1 MPNENK
7 QVKGLVLTT
16 IGVLAIVPDS
26 ILIRLIQ
33 ADILTITFWRALIP
47 GVIISLGVMIFYRKP
62 TISFLKAPKMS
73 GLIFIISH
81 SFGTLFFVIAIELTS
96 IASALFIISTSPI
109 FAAIIS
115 RIFLNEKITYRM
127 IFTIFGALI
136 GIGVI
141 SLGSINSESIFAI
154 GDIAAL
160 GAAMCLAISLTAAR
174 SASNFSMIP
183 AVGVSSLLTSLCIFY
198 FIEPFNLLYSDWVFI
213 LILGVIFVPIATCL
227 IATGP
232 RYITSAE
239 VSLLL
244 LLEATLA
251 PILAW
256 FILSEFPGFETIL
269 GGVIVIS
276 VLVFSG
282 LSTIV
287 NFHGIFTEFTTSIF
301 PDVLGR

>member
-127 IFTIFGALI
+127 IFTIFGALL

-213 LILGVIFVPIATCL
+213 LILGMIFVPIATCL

-276 VLVFSG
+276 VLVFSNIIA
-282 LSTIV
+282 LRQSKKIV
-287 NFHGIFTEFTTSIF
+287 Q
-301 PDVLGR
+301 

>member
-127 IFTIFGALI
+127 IFTIFGALL

-198 FIEPFNLLYSDWVFI
+198 FIEPFNLLYSDWIFI

-276 VLVFSG
+276 VLVFSNIIA
-282 LSTIV
+282 LRQSKKIV
-287 NFHGIFTEFTTSIF
+287 Q
-301 PDVLGR
+301 

>member
-62 TISFLKAPKMS
+62 TISFLKAPKLS

-127 IFTIFGALI
+127 IFTIFGALL

-183 AVGVSSLLTSLCIFY
+183 AVGVASLLTSLCIFY

-276 VLVFSG
+276 VLVFSNIIA
-282 LSTIV
+282 LRQSKKIV
-287 NFHGIFTEFTTSIF
+287 Q
-301 PDVLGR
+301 

>member
-62 TISFLKAPKMS
+62 TISFLKAPKLS

-115 RIFLNEKITYRM
+115 RIFLNEKITYRT
-127 IFTIFGALI
+127 IFTIFGALL

-213 LILGVIFVPIATCL
+213 LILGMIFVPIATCL

-276 VLVFSG
+276 VLVFSNIIA
-282 LSTIV
+282 LRQSKKIV
-287 NFHGIFTEFTTSIF
+287 Q
-301 PDVLGR
+301 

>member
-213 LILGVIFVPIATCL
+213 LILGMIFVPIATCL

-276 VLVFSG
+276 VLVFSNIIA
-282 LSTIV
+282 LRQSKKIV
-287 NFHGIFTEFTTSIF
+287 Q
-301 PDVLGR
+301 

>member
-7 QVKGLVLTT
+7 QVKGLILTS

-62 TISFLKAPKMS
+62 TISFLKAPKLS
-73 GLIFIISH
+73 GLIFIVSH
-81 SFGTLFFVIAIELTS
+81 SFGTLFFVVAIELTS

-115 RIFLNEKITYRM
+115 RIFLNEKITSRM
-127 IFTIFGALI
+127 IFTILGALI
-136 GIGVI
+136 GISII
-141 SLGSINSESIFAI
+141 SLGSFNAESIFSI

-160 GAAMCLAISLTAAR
+160 GAAICLAISLTAAR

-183 AVGVSSLLTSLCIFY
+183 AVGVSSLLTSLCVFY
-198 FIEPFNLLYSDWVFI
+198 FIKPFNLLYSDWVFI
-213 LILGVIFVPIATCL
+213 LILGIIFVPIATCL

-256 FILSEFPGFETIL
+256 FILSEFPGYKTIL

-276 VLVFSG
+276 VLVFSNIIA
-282 LSTIV
+282 LRQSKKIV
-287 NFHGIFTEFTTSIF
+287 
-301 PDVLGR
+301 

>member
-7 QVKGLVLTT
+7 QVKGLILTS

-127 IFTIFGALI
+127 IFTILGALL

-160 GAAMCLAISLTAAR
+160 GAAICLAISLTAAR

-276 VLVFSG
+276 VLVFSNIIA
-282 LSTIV
+282 LRQSKKIV
-287 NFHGIFTEFTTSIF
+287 Q
-301 PDVLGR
+301 

>member
-7 QVKGLVLTT
+7 QVKGLFLTT

-62 TISFLKAPKMS
+62 TISFLKAPKLS

-115 RIFLNEKITYRM
+115 RVFLNEKITYRM

-136 GIGVI
+136 GSGVI

-276 VLVFSG
+276 VLVFSNIIA
-282 LSTIV
+282 LRQSKKIV
-287 NFHGIFTEFTTSIF
+287 Q
-301 PDVLGR
+301 

>member
-7 QVKGLVLTT
+7 QVKGLILTS

-47 GVIISLGVMIFYRKP
+47 GLIISLGVMIFYRKP
-62 TISFLKAPKMS
+62 TISFLKAPKLS

-115 RIFLNEKITYRM
+115 RVFLNEKITYRM

-213 LILGVIFVPIATCL
+213 LILGMIFVPIATCL

-276 VLVFSG
+276 VLVFSNIIA
-282 LSTIV
+282 LRQSKKIV
-287 NFHGIFTEFTTSIF
+287 Q
-301 PDVLGR
+301 

>member
-127 IFTIFGALI
+127 IFTIFGALL

-183 AVGVSSLLTSLCIFY
+183 AVGVSLLLTSLCIFY

-256 FILSEFPGFETIL
+256 FILSEFPSFETIL

-276 VLVFSG
+276 VLVFSNIIA
-282 LSTIV
+282 LRQSKKIV
-287 NFHGIFTEFTTSIF
+287 Q
-301 PDVLGR
+301 

>member
-1 MPNENK
+1 MPNENT
-7 QVKGLVLTT
+7 QVKGLILTT

-127 IFTIFGALI
+127 IFTIFGALL

-276 VLVFSG
+276 VLVFSNIIA
-282 LSTIV
+282 LRQSKKIV
-287 NFHGIFTEFTTSIF
+287 Q
-301 PDVLGR
+301 

>member
-7 QVKGLVLTT
+7 QVKGLILTS

-62 TISFLKAPKMS
+62 TISFLKAPKLS

-115 RIFLNEKITYRM
+115 RVFLNEKITYRM

-136 GIGVI
+136 GISVI
-141 SLGSINSESIFAI
+141 SLGSLNAESIFAI

-213 LILGVIFVPIATCL
+213 LILGMIFVPIATCL

-256 FILSEFPGFETIL
+256 FILSEFPGFETII

-276 VLVFSG
+276 VLVFSNIIA
-282 LSTIV
+282 LRQSKKIV
-287 NFHGIFTEFTTSIF
+287 Q
-301 PDVLGR
+301 

>member
-109 FAAIIS
+109 FSAIIS
-115 RIFLNEKITYRM
+115 RVFLNEKITYRM

-213 LILGVIFVPIATCL
+213 LILGIIFVPIATCL

-256 FILSEFPGFETIL
+256 FILSEFPGYKTIL

-276 VLVFSG
+276 VLVFSNIIA
-282 LSTIV
+282 LRQSKKIV
-287 NFHGIFTEFTTSIF
+287 
-301 PDVLGR
+301 

>member
-7 QVKGLVLTT
+7 QAKGLILTT

-62 TISFLKAPKMS
+62 TISFLKAPKLS

-115 RIFLNEKITYRM
+115 RVFLNEKITYRM

-136 GIGVI
+136 GISVI
-141 SLGSINSESIFAI
+141 SLGSLNAESIFAI

-213 LILGVIFVPIATCL
+213 LILGMIFVPIATCL

-256 FILSEFPGFETIL
+256 FILSEFPSFEIIL

-276 VLVFSG
+276 VLVFSNIIA
-282 LSTIV
+282 LRQSTKI
-287 NFHGIFTEFTTSIF
+287 IQ
-301 PDVLGR
+301 

>member
-1 MPNENK
+1 MQNENK

-62 TISFLKAPKMS
+62 TISFLKAPKLS

-213 LILGVIFVPIATCL
+213 LILGMIFVPIATCL

-276 VLVFSG
+276 VLVFSNIIA
-282 LSTIV
+282 LRQSKKIV
-287 NFHGIFTEFTTSIF
+287 Q
-301 PDVLGR
+301 

>member
-115 RIFLNEKITYRM
+115 RIFLNEKITYRT

-213 LILGVIFVPIATCL
+213 LILGMIFVPIATCL

-232 RYITSAE
+232 RYITSPE

-256 FILSEFPGFETIL
+256 FILSEFPSFETIL

-276 VLVFSG
+276 VLVFSNIIA
-282 LSTIV
+282 LRQSTKI
-287 NFHGIFTEFTTSIF
+287 IQ
-301 PDVLGR
+301 

>member
-1 MPNENK
+1 MQNENK

-47 GVIISLGVMIFYRKP
+47 AVIISLGVMIFYRKP
-62 TISFLKAPKMS
+62 TISFLKAPKLS

-115 RIFLNEKITYRM
+115 RVFLNEKITYRM

-256 FILSEFPGFETIL
+256 FILSEFPSFETIL

-276 VLVFSG
+276 VLVFSNIIA
-282 LSTIV
+282 LRQSKKIV
-287 NFHGIFTEFTTSIF
+287 Q
-301 PDVLGR
+301 

>member
-7 QVKGLVLTT
+7 QVKGLILTS

-62 TISFLKAPKMS
+62 TISFLKAPKLS

-109 FAAIIS
+109 FSAIIS
-115 RIFLNEKITYRM
+115 RVFLNEKITYRM

-213 LILGVIFVPIATCL
+213 LILGIIFVPIATCL

-276 VLVFSG
+276 VLVFSNIIA
-282 LSTIV
+282 LRQSKKIV
-287 NFHGIFTEFTTSIF
+287 Q
-301 PDVLGR
+301 

>member
-62 TISFLKAPKMS
+62 TISFLKAPKLS

-127 IFTIFGALI
+127 IFTIFGALL

-276 VLVFSG
+276 VLVFSNIIA
-282 LSTIV
+282 LRQSKKIV
-287 NFHGIFTEFTTSIF
+287 Q
-301 PDVLGR
+301 

>member
-1 MPNENK
+1 MPNEDK

-115 RIFLNEKITYRM
+115 RIFLNEKITYRT
-127 IFTIFGALI
+127 IFTIFGALL

-276 VLVFSG
+276 VLVFSNIIA
-282 LSTIV
+282 LRQSKKIV
-287 NFHGIFTEFTTSIF
+287 Q
-301 PDVLGR
+301 

>member
-127 IFTIFGALI
+127 IFTIFGALL

-276 VLVFSG
+276 VLVFSNIIA
-282 LSTIV
+282 LRQSKKIV
-287 NFHGIFTEFTTSIF
+287 Q
-301 PDVLGR
+301 

>member
-115 RIFLNEKITYRM
+115 RVFLNEKITYRM

-256 FILSEFPGFETIL
+256 FILSEFPSFETIL

-276 VLVFSG
+276 VLVFSNIIA
-282 LSTIV
+282 LRQSTKI
-287 NFHGIFTEFTTSIF
+287 IQ
-301 PDVLGR
+301 

>member
-7 QVKGLVLTT
+7 QVTGLILTT

-127 IFTIFGALI
+127 IFTIFGALL

-276 VLVFSG
+276 VLVFSNIIA
-282 LSTIV
+282 LRQSKKIV
-287 NFHGIFTEFTTSIF
+287 Q
-301 PDVLGR
+301 

>member
-73 GLIFIISH
+73 GLVFIISH

-127 IFTIFGALI
+127 IFTIFGALL

-276 VLVFSG
+276 VLVFSNIIA
-282 LSTIV
+282 LRQSKKIV
-287 NFHGIFTEFTTSIF
+287 Q
-301 PDVLGR
+301 

>member
-1 MPNENK
+1 MPNENT
-7 QVKGLVLTT
+7 QVKGLILTT

-62 TISFLKAPKMS
+62 TISFLKAPKLS

-109 FAAIIS
+109 FSAIIS
-115 RIFLNEKITYRM
+115 RVFLNEKITYRM

-256 FILSEFPGFETIL
+256 FILSEFPSFETIL

-276 VLVFSG
+276 VLVFSNIIA
-282 LSTIV
+282 LRQSKKIV
-287 NFHGIFTEFTTSIF
+287 Q
-301 PDVLGR
+301 